1 MDQSLWQ
8 YVITYFIG
16 ALTNS
21 PVKLAHYAGVF
32 RGVLGAG
39 EAICFGLDS
48 IEIPFIDEA
57 GGIFAF
63 YCAGVIAFYY
73 LAWYH
78 IDDSNYFKDGE
89 DGAVVPNHILHEK
102 GLDGEETP
110 AADGAQNLVEE
121 VAKKDKAQL

>member
-1 MDQSLWQ
+1 MWQ

-48 IEIPFIDEA
+48 IEIPFIKEA

-63 YCAGVIAFYY
+63 YCAGIIAFYY
-73 LAWYH
+73 LGWYH

-89 DGAVVPNHILHEK
+89 VGVVVPNHILHEK
-102 GLDGEETP
+102 GLDGQEVR
-110 AADGAQNLVEE
+110 AANSAQDMVEE
-121 VAKKDKAQL
+121 FAQKE